1 MRNIK
6 NTFLVSALSLGLIV
20 GAVGVAGAATSTD
33 YQQKIAE
40 WIKNDPNPMV
50 MNTNSGATPVAAPA
64 TTPVPAPVATPAPT
78 PVATPVAA
86 PASTPVTVPAK
97 TVTSAPVTT
106 GQANQYHYND
116 GHSNMNPQ
124 QHQQLHNSMNGNGYN
139 TNHNYNENHNTNMG
153 ENHMSGSQSG
163 HE

>member
-50 MNTNSGATPVAAPA
+50 MNTNSVATPVATPV
-64 TTPVPAPVATPAPT
+64 TTPVVT

-86 PASTPVTVPAK
+86 PVTTPASPPVTVPAK
-97 TVTSAPVTT
+97 TVTSAPITT
-106 GQANQYHYND
+106 GQPNQYHYND
-116 GHSNMNPQ
+116 GHFNMNPQ
-124 QHQQLHNSMNGNGYN
+124 QQQFSQQQGQIAPNPGYAPGYGNGY
-139 TNHNYNENHNTNMG
+139 
-153 ENHMSGSQSG
+153 G
-163 HE
+163 HGCGWGGASYYGGMW

>member
-50 MNTNSGATPVAAPA
+50 MNTNSGATSV
-64 TTPVPAPVATPAPT
+64 TTPVTTPASP
-78 PVATPVAA
+78 
-86 PASTPVTVPAK
+86 PVTVPAK

-106 GQANQYHYND
+106 GQPNQYHYND

-139 TNHNYNENHNTNMG
+139 TNHNENHNTNMSG
-153 ENHMSGSQSG
+153 NHMSGSQFG